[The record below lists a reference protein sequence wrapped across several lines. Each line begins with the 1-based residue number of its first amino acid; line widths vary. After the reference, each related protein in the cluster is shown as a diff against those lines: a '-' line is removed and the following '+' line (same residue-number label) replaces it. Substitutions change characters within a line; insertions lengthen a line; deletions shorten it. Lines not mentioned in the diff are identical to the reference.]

1 MKKTIKLTESELFN
15 VIKKVI
21 NETDWYNMEKWDKA
35 NQKYVN
41 HLGGHIDALR
51 QQPLYQASD
60 VVRVK
65 AFQTEYIGQIISV
78 FVNYDT
84 QEYIYGV
91 RLFTAPQYENGST
104 MLIKL
109 EADDI
114 IEKVMN
120 VPDNIKNNPRFN
132 K

>member
-1 MKKTIKLTESELFN
+1 MKKTIKLTESELIK

-21 NETDWYNMEKWDKA
+21 SETDWYNIEKWDKE
-35 NQKYVN
+35 NQRYVN
-41 HLGGHIDALR
+41 HLGGNIDVLR
-51 QQPLYQASD
+51 QQPLYKVND
-60 VVRVK
+60 VVKVR
-65 AFQTEYIGQIISV
+65 AFQTEYIGQIISL

-104 MLIKL
+104 LLIKL
-109 EADDI
+109 DADDI

-120 VPDNIKNNPRFN
+120 IPDNIKNNPRFN